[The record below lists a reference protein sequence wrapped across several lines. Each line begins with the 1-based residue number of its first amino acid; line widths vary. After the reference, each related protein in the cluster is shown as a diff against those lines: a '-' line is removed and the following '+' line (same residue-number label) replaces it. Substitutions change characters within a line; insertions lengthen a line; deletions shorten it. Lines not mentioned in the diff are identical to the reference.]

1 MYQRKANMKPAALSD
16 DVRVPLGT
24 LVEFIHSCETAL
36 RSRGEEEEAFRFE
49 CILEYLKNDYTPS
62 KGLCFKPGVLGL

>member
-16 DVRVPLGT
+16 DVRVSLGS
-24 LVEFIHSCETAL
+24 LMEFISSCELAL
-36 RSRGEEEEAFRFE
+36 RAKGEEDEAFRFE

-62 KGLCFKPGVLGL
+62 KGLHFRPGAIGL